1 MKKRCT
7 NSSCRKVFRV
17 ETHTCPYCGKQ
28 YPRVNPVNDRYMVVL
43 TYVGLN
49 RLSVIKVIRS
59 ITLLN
64 LRAAKTLTDHTPSLV
79 DTGFTRSM
87 AEALKSDFRAAG
99 GDAMIIPV
107 SRGTHGI
114 FVLPKEERVLGNT
127 YPLGWPRI

>member
-17 ETHTCPYCGKQ
+17 ETHSCPYCEKQ

-43 TYVGLN
+43 TYVGPN
-49 RLSVIKVIRS
+49 KLSVIKVIRS
-59 ITLLN
+59 ITTLGLRDAKN
-64 LRAAKTLTDHTPSLV
+64 LAEHTPSLV
-79 DTGFTRSM
+79 SDGFTRSM
-87 AEALKSDFRAAG
+87 AEAVKSHFRFAG

-114 FVLPKEERVLGNT
+114 FVLPKKVGISGNAH
-127 YPLGWPRI
+127 PLR

>member
-17 ETHTCPYCGKQ
+17 ETYTCPYCGKQ

-43 TYVGLN
+43 TYAGPSK
-49 RLSVIKVIRS
+49 LSVIKVIRS
-59 ITLLN
+59 ITTLG
-64 LRAAKTLTDHTPSLV
+64 LRDAKTLADHTPSLV
-79 DTGFTRSM
+79 SNGFTRSM

-114 FVLPKEERVLGNT
+114 FVLPKKVGVSGNT
-127 YPLGWPRI
+127 PPLWWPQI

>member
-28 YPRVNPVNDRYMVVL
+28 YPRANPVNDRYMVVL
-43 TYVGLN
+43 TYAGL
-49 RLSVIKVIRS
+49 RKLSVIKVIRS
-59 ITLLN
+59 ITTLN
-64 LRAAKTLTDHTPSLV
+64 LREAKTLADHTPSLV
-79 DTGFTRSM
+79 GNGFTRSM

-114 FVLPKEERVLGNT
+114 FVLPKKVGISGNAH
-127 YPLGWPRI
+127 PLRWPQI